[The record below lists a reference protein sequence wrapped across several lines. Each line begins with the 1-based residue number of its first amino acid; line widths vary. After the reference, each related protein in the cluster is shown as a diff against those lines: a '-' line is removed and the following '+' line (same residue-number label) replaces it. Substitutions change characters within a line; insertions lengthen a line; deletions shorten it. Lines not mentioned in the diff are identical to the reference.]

1 VADVAEKELEK
12 RGNWDAIYTPAI
24 EEIKK
29 AKRKAWE
36 ETKKGVGEVKRSN
49 LEQMRKKVEAY
60 RQLGMALPQSEIDRE
75 LADPLF
81 GVLCMCIMFAKR
93 SSMLVVGMLQ

>member
-1 VADVAEKELEK
+1 VADVADKELEK

-75 LADPLF
+75 LADPLCRI
-81 GVLCMCIMFAKR
+81 LCVCITIVKR
-93 SSMLVVGMLQ
+93 SSMLVVYTLQ